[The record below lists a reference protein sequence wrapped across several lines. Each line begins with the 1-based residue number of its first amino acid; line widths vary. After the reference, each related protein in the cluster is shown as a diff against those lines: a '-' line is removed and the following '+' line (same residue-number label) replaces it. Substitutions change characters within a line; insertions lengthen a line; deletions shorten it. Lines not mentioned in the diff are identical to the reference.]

1 LFENDVIITLGKPDY
16 IIRQRTS
23 YIFPYRV
30 NDNNDVDARIG
41 VYEIKK
47 DDILKYDDEH
57 DIDIAKL
64 GNPLLFCSR
73 RTTLNNNTDAKTYL
87 FKWEKKEKR
96 KGKLNE
102 TTSADPTTTAKTTCL
117 TYDVD
122 AGLPSTPNTILTRNP
137 TLK

>member
-16 IIRQRTS
+16 LYSSKNIVYFSI
-23 YIFPYRV
+23 YRV

-47 DDILKYDDEH
+47 DDILKIYDDEH

-64 GNPLLFCSR
+64 GNPLLFFVHGG
-73 RTTLNNNTDAKTYL
+73 LQQNNNRRATYL
-87 FKWEKKEKR
+87 FKWEKKEKE
-96 KGKLNE
+96 KEKLNE

-117 TYDVD
+117 T
-122 AGLPSTPNTILTRNP
+122 
-137 TLK
+137 